1 MGEVQKSQQTK
12 SNVDASCEEIQKLA
26 YEIFLQRGG
35 GDGRD
40 VEDWLQAEQTLRA
53 KKSKS

>member
-1 MGEVQKSQQTK
+1 MGEVQKSQQNK